1 MAKPFKSEFDLMAEA
16 YATVKY
22 DKQQLINEDK
32 AGRRVIGYPPQIVE
46 EGDVNKRI
54 HQDASNGMRK
64 AELEQAYGP
73 EAVEAYISWGHANG
87 VFEGEPFEDA
97 EDKPKIDYGPSGEGT
112 EVHPDEAAENTI
124 WDMDVYT
131 QEQEEPIRVKS
142 SSESEVEAEF
152 AAKGLTVTQ
161 ILYPEPGFSD
171 GSDSPDNEQYPEPG
185 VEDAETA
192 AGGNFKNSVV
202 FQLEG
207 PLSMGVNIL
216 ARNVN
221 QAEAGLSG
229 RHETEEVN
237 GMVLLSDDDGKG
249 ILFYNGRE
257 LDQTGLENALKAFD
271 NAEDAENP
279 MHARLDGMID
289 QDLLVVAQN
298 ALQEI
303 LDDLH
308 RHGEDF
314 DGAEVGGFVGKFL
327 G

>member
-22 DKQQLINEDK
+22 DKQQVINEDK
-32 AGRRVIGYPPQIVE
+32 AGRRVIGYPPQVIKE
-46 EGDVNKRI
+46 DVNNKI
-54 HQDASNGMRK
+54 HQDASNGMEK

-73 EAVEAYISWGHANG
+73 EAVKAYIRWGHAND
-87 VFEGEPFEDA
+87 VFEGEPFED
-97 EDKPKIDYGPSGEGT
+97 
-112 EVHPDEAAENTI
+112 AENTI

-161 ILYPEPGFSD
+161 ILYPEPAFSD
-171 GSDSPDNEQYPEPG
+171 GSDSPDNEQYPEISD
-185 VEDAETA
+185 EDRDADPYRHAGMTATEAEDRDA
-192 AGGNFKNSVV
+192 D
-202 FQLEG
+202 
-207 PLSMGVNIL
+207 PY
-216 ARNVN
+216 
-221 QAEAGLSG
+221 
-229 RHETEEVN
+229 RHEN
-237 GMVLLSDDDGKG
+237 
-249 ILFYNGRE
+249 
-257 LDQTGLENALKAFD
+257 
-271 NAEDAENP
+271 AENP
-279 MHARLDGMID
+279 IHARLDGMID

-298 ALQEI
+298 ALQDI

>member
-1 MAKPFKSEFDLMAEA
+1 
-16 YATVKY
+16 
-22 DKQQLINEDK
+22 
-32 AGRRVIGYPPQIVE
+32 
-46 EGDVNKRI
+46 
-54 HQDASNGMRK
+54 
-64 AELEQAYGP
+64 
-73 EAVEAYISWGHANG
+73 
-87 VFEGEPFEDA
+87 
-97 EDKPKIDYGPSGEGT
+97 
-112 EVHPDEAAENTI
+112 
-124 WDMDVYT
+124 
-131 QEQEEPIRVKS
+131 
-142 SSESEVEAEF
+142 VEAEF

-271 NAEDAENP
+271 NEISDEDRDADPYRHAGMTATEAEDRDADPYRHENAENP
-279 MHARLDGMID
+279 IHARLDGMID